1 MSEGTKLILERWV
14 EDEAFR
20 GKLRAD
26 PEGAAREVGADLT
39 EEDREALR
47 GIDWS
52 LPDEELEVLLE
63 KGVSYC

>member
-1 MSEGTKLILERWV
+1 MSEAIQMVLDRWV

-26 PEGAAREVGADLT
+26 PEGAAKQIGADLT
-39 EEDREALR
+39 DPDREALR

-52 LPDEELEVLLE
+52 LPDEELEALLE
-63 KGVSYC
+63 KGHYWC